1 MEQFQDVELVSDGK
15 IISCHKLILAL
26 HSEYFR
32 TFFSKNMS
40 SFEEVDRNCVEIV
53 CKGPNTMKRIK
64 EFLYTGEIEEVT
76 RDDGIS
82 LLEAFTFFM
91 ISDEFGILEDLI
103 KPYENDLD
111 EYERELLVQYR
122 IITQILSR
130 RAARIQSSL
139 DNSTGDLSDLSEDE
153 LNIAADL
160 VTTGYLTEDL
170 MKKLATR
177 IQSSWSRYN
186 FKPSVAEVRL
196 AATLAATG
204 RLTEVEYMSLHDLDL
219 TGINISSLASGVRQR
234 VWLRSVTGDVAT
246 LLSSLNCRQL
256 WMDDMELDQTA
267 SCSGVT
273 GEVLLMGVTGDV
285 APLLSSL
292 TCTQLLIDNMELNQ
306 SATRGLVQGLKHGVK
321 RMELQLGDWGPDTLD
336 IQTLVEYDGRGR
348 CGEVECYNVTSA
360 AYREEIKTWAGRIN
374 WDVTGEWLIEM
385 RRRDDDDME
394 N

>member
-1 MEQFQDVELVSDGK
+1 MELVSDGK

-32 TFFSKNMS
+32 TFFSMDMNR
-40 SFEEVDRNCVEIV
+40 FTEVDRNQVEIV
-53 CKGPNTMKRIK
+53 CIGPKTMKTVK
-64 EFLYTGEIEEVT
+64 KFLYTGKIEEVT

-139 DNSTGDLSDLSEDE
+139 DNSTGDLSDLSEDD
-153 LNIAADL
+153 LNMAADL

-177 IQSSWSRYN
+177 IQSSWSRFDFY
-186 FKPSVAEVRL
+186 PSVAEVRL

-204 RLTEVEYMSLHDLDL
+204 HLTEVKYMKLRDLQL
-219 TGINISSLASGVRQR
+219 TGIKNISSLASGVRQK
-234 VWLRSVTGDVAT
+234 VELSNVTGDVAT
-246 LLSSLNCRQL
+246 LLSSLNCTVL
-256 WMDDMELDQTA
+256 WMANMELEPNQAATL
-267 SCSGVT
+267 SCSGVRNKV
-273 GEVLLMGVTGDV
+273 ELDNVTGDV
-285 APLLSSL
+285 GPLLSSL
-292 TCTQLLIDNMELNQ
+292 SCTQLLIDNMELNKT
-306 SATRGLVQGLKHGVK
+306 ATSGLVRGLQHGVEILVLDEGG
-321 RMELQLGDWGPDTLD
+321 RGPVTLD

-348 CGEVECYNVTSA
+348 CGEVAFDDDTA
-360 AYREEIKTWAGRIN
+360 ATYREDMKVWAERIN
-374 WDVTGEWLIEM
+374 WDVTDQPHQIVML
-385 RRRDDDDME
+385 RRDD
-394 N
+394 

>member
-15 IISCHKLILAL
+15 IISCHKLLLAL

-32 TFFSKNMS
+32 TFFSMDMNR
-40 SFEEVDRNCVEIV
+40 FTEVDRNQVEIV
-53 CKGPNTMKRIK
+53 CIGPKTMKTVK
-64 EFLYTGEIEEVT
+64 KFLYTGKIEEVT

-139 DNSTGDLSDLSEDE
+139 DNSTGDLSDLSEDD

-177 IQSSWSRYN
+177 IKSSWSSWYYY
-186 FKPSVAEVRL
+186 PSVAEVRL

-204 RLTEVEYMSLHDLDL
+204 RLTEVEYMRLHDLEL
-219 TGINISSLASGVRQR
+219 TGIKAISSLARVVRQW
-234 VWLRSVTGDVAT
+234 VQLSNVTGDVAT

-256 WMDDMELDQTA
+256 
-267 SCSGVT
+267 
-273 GEVLLMGVTGDV
+273 
-285 APLLSSL
+285 
-292 TCTQLLIDNMELNQ
+292 LIDNMELNKT
-306 SATRGLVQGLKHGVK
+306 ATSGLVRGLQHGVEK
-321 RMELQLGDWGPDTLD
+321 LVLGSEVRLH
-336 IQTLVEYDGRGR
+336 IQILVEYDGRGK
-348 CGEVECYNVTSA
+348 CGEVGCSSNYTEVFYLENMK
-360 AYREEIKTWAGRIN
+360 IWAERIN
-374 WDVTGEWLIEM
+374 WDVKDFTGVLWIE
-385 RRRDDDDME
+385 RK
-394 N
+394 